1 MEFISVR
8 DMRTR
13 ASEIWQQLRDDGDLI
28 VTSNGRPFAL
38 LVSIE
43 GEDVEQML
51 SALRRTRAQM
61 AVSRLRKEAA
71 ASGADRLTIEEIEA
85 EIRQARNDRQP

>member
-38 LVSIE
+38 MVSIE

-71 ASGADRLTIEEIEA
+71 ASSVNRLTTEEIES
-85 EIRQARNDRQP
+85 EIRQARNDR

>member
-13 ASEIWQQLRDDGDLI
+13 ASEVWQQLRDDGDLI

-38 LVSIE
+38 MVSIE

-71 ASGADRLTIEEIEA
+71 ASSVNRLTIEEIES